1 MADLLPV
8 TAASRSVALR
18 FEPDSDLLAGSFLRL
33 VTSPDASATARTIEG
48 TELTAAS
55 ASARGLGAGYSQYYQ
70 GLVDESFFNS
80 KNLTIASGGGQI
92 DGNAV
97 ASAFAS
103 GRGDTSADALA
114 TNVRLANLSY
124 LDRYG
129 GALLIGSSASP
140 FTASATAASGSV
152 LGPVAGTAPTS
163 TLNATARV
171 RGLEGTGLVVGE
183 RLLRPDGVALTDAE
197 ITGAQKPS
205 APLSEPLVI
214 TGSGNTPLFD
224 FSGSGGLAT
233 ANLDLFRKAAAVNTV
248 GFYRVADTEGTV
260 RRSDG
265 VLLRPGQPGYA
276 AAALAPDNLVTEL
289 QNLSMPASGSTSRPL
304 YIDETGYV
312 APFATLRSPG
322 NEGVQVFGF
331 NDAGTFNNFLAL
343 SGNTVLLE
351 DLKPPFT
358 NPKEPD
364 YNDLTTGI
372 SQAVSQP
379 LPILDFS
386 NSDGPYQTTLSLQRQ
401 SAYNA
406 ELGYYRVLDVNGSIE
421 AADGRILL
429 PGASDYNSEA
439 LRPDN
444 LVSELQN
451 LKIPAGQKSV
461 QIPVEI
467 DETGLIIP
475 YARIT
480 PVGAGSP
487 PSFEL
492 FAYPS
497 ANQDAIAHLFS
508 TGQLSFTLEDLLL
521 SNPLR
526 QSPGEP
532 DDNDL
537 NVSIGSFSP
546 VPVPII
552 VPAFSFYG
560 QPNAVVEANAEI
572 VGGDTGNVQG
582 TAIADAK
589 GIDNYLIKAVPFGN
603 GDGTATISGDA
614 KARLSVPGA
623 LNAASDRVTL
633 NGNAVG
639 IDASVIYGAPTLN
652 TTVTGKGLATTDVA
666 GTAGIELEQLK
677 GIGIS
682 NSMVFTN
689 QGNDVVRGFG
699 GFSGANLALAP
710 TVRPDGRDAAGIDGT
725 GMYTGL
731 GNDVIFGKILN
742 EVEADTDADGDGL
755 LEDSVFMDDSAINGG
770 SGGFDGIRNSTAN
783 TGIGNDLI
791 AGSSNGSHF
800 NAEIGNDSIDL
811 DRAKASS
818 LWGGIGNDL
827 VRVKGASVGNV
838 LWGGLG
844 NDAVEVGSGNGS
856 VLDGGF
862 GQDLMTGG
870 SGRDRFIFSEGGAAL
885 LAASNSSLGEELADQ
900 PLWASL
906 SQDQKDTLW
915 TTGQLVN
922 AAGTQLLGQ
931 LDTVRNFQAG
941 NSGDV
946 LEISNSLASV
956 TQKLWVEKGAIFGVD
971 TNGALSVQEAS
982 LDGSNRVGVV
992 VGSLADI
999 HKLGIGSPSIAF
1011 ATDTRQLM
1019 FDADGN
1025 WGQGSISLGTVN
1037 VASGSLTKSNFA
1049 FGSTTGNG
1057 LGEASTAQGGVG

>member
-1 MADLLPV
+1 MVDQLPT
-8 TAASRSVALR
+8 TATARSVALR

-33 VTSPDASATARTIEG
+33 VTSPSATATARTVEG
-48 TELTAAS
+48 TELTSAN
-55 ASARGLGAGYSQYYQ
+55 ASARGIGVGYSKYYE
-70 GLVDESFFNS
+70 GLVDETFFNS
-80 KNLTIASGGGQI
+80 LNLSIASGGGQI
-92 DGNAV
+92 DGDAM

-103 GRGDTSADALA
+103 GRGHTSADALA
-114 TNVRLANLSY
+114 TNVGLANLSY

-129 GALLIGSSASP
+129 GAVRIGSSATP

-152 LGPVAGTAPTS
+152 LGPVAGTTPTT
-163 TLNATARV
+163 TLNATAKV
-171 RGLEGTGLVVGE
+171 RGLEGTGVVVGE
-183 RLLRPDGVALTDAE
+183 RLLRPDGTSLSTAE
-197 ITGAQKPS
+197 ITAAQKP
-205 APLSEPLVI
+205 AAALTGPLVI
-214 TGSGNTPLFD
+214 QGTGATPLFD
-224 FSGSGGLAT
+224 FSGTGGLAK
-233 ANLDLFRKAAAVNTV
+233 ANLELFRSAAATNTV

-304 YIDETGYV
+304 YLDEGGYA
-312 APFATLRSPG
+312 APYATLQSPG

-343 SGNTVLLE
+343 SGNTILLE
-351 DLKPPFT
+351 DLKPPFAT
-358 NPKEPD
+358 ANEPD

-372 SQAVSQP
+372 NQAASQP
-379 LPILDFS
+379 LPILDFR

-401 SAYNA
+401 AAYDA
-406 ELGYYRVLDVNGSIE
+406 VLGYYRVLEVNGAIE

-429 PGASDYNSEA
+429 PGAPDYNSEA
-439 LRPDN
+439 LRPAN
-444 LVSELQN
+444 LVSELQD
-451 LKIPAGQKSV
+451 LKIPAGQTSV

-467 DETGLIIP
+467 DETSLIIP

-487 PSFEL
+487 PPFEL

-497 ANQDAIAHLFS
+497 ANQDAIAHLLS

-532 DDNDL
+532 DNNDL
-537 NVSIGSFSP
+537 NVNIGSFSP

-560 QPNAVVEANAEI
+560 QPNAVVEARAELLA
-572 VGGDTGNVQG
+572 VDGSNLQG
-582 TAIADAK
+582 SATADAK
-589 GIDNYLIKAVPFGN
+589 GIDNYLIKAVPNGN
-603 GDGTATISGDA
+603 GDGTASITGEA
-614 KARLSVPGA
+614 TARLLVSGTVGPGGEP
-623 LNAASDRVTL
+623 VTL
-633 NGNAVG
+633 NGSAVG
-639 IDASVIYGAPTLN
+639 IDSSLIYGAPNLN
-652 TTVTGKGLATTDVA
+652 TTVSGRGVTLIETSGSEGLEV
-666 GTAGIELEQLK
+666 EQLQ
-677 GIGIS
+677 GIGIT

-689 QGNDVVRGFG
+689 QGNDVIRGIG
-699 GFSGANLALAP
+699 GYTGAGLALAP
-710 TVRPDGRDAAGIDGT
+710 TVRPAVRDAAGIDAT
-725 GMYTGL
+725 GMYTGI
-731 GNDVIFGKILN
+731 GNDVIFGKVLN
-742 EVEADTDADGDGL
+742 EVEADADADGDGL
-755 LEDSVFMDDSAINGG
+755 LEEGVYLDQSAADG
-770 SGGFDGIRNSTAN
+770 SLGGFDGIRNSTAN

-791 AGSSNGSHF
+791 AGSSNGSHLYSSV
-800 NAEIGNDSIDL
+800 GNDAIDL

-827 VRVKGASVGNV
+827 VRVKGPSENNV
-838 LWGGLG
+838 LWGGFG
-844 NDAVEVGSGNGS
+844 NDTMAVGSGSGS

-862 GQDLMTGG
+862 GQDVSTGG
-870 SGRDRFIFSEGGAAL
+870 SGRDRFVFSEGGAAL
-885 LAASNSSLGEELADQ
+885 QASSSSTLAEEFADQ

-906 SQDQKDTLW
+906 SQGQKDTLW
-915 TTGQLVN
+915 DTGQLVSSD
-922 AAGTQLLGQ
+922 GSQLFGSI
-931 LDTVRNFQAG
+931 DTVRNFQAG
-941 NSGDV
+941 NGGDV

-971 TNGALSVQEAS
+971 ANGQLSVQEAS